1 MYIGIDLGGSH
12 IGFGLLDESFNI
24 IKKEKVLITRQTEVE
39 QIIYLLKEGI
49 QKINNKKVKYI
60 GIGFPGLCNINT
72 RIVTRASN
80 VNFSSVCIPEILEEE
95 FNIPVYL
102 DNDAN
107 FF

>member
-49 QKINNKKVKYI
+49 QNIYDKKVKYI
-60 GIGFPGLCNINT
+60 GIGFPGLCDIKT
-72 RIVTRASN
+72 RIV
-80 VNFSSVCIPEILEEE
+80 I
-95 FNIPVYL
+95 
-102 DNDAN
+102 
-107 FF
+107 